1 MNRLTEFG
9 IIMFILGLNM
19 IIIPNM
25 FNDNFKFYLNSSD
38 GIKTGIVFFI
48 IGSFIIAIKTY
59 KWLKEPN

>member
-1 MNRLTEFG
+1 
-9 IIMFILGLNM
+9 MFILGLNM